1 LIVNDNERAI
11 VESVESLQEEMI
23 DFLQRMIRTNSE
35 NPPGNYEAISDVIAE
50 AFRSLGAEVE
60 IIDAPESE
68 SAQRNLPHPRR
79 NVIGRLSSGKPGP
92 RVMLN
97 GHLDTVPIGNLQAW
111 TVEPLGGEVRD
122 NRIFGRGAVDSKG
135 RIAAYWCAA
144 AALLRAGELP
154 AGELLLVATCD
165 EETGGE
171 LGAGWL
177 ARTRPDLADFAIVEG
192 YNRPVV
198 RASSGILWLEIEVH
212 GRASHAS
219 WPWRGHNAVVD
230 ASKVIHELEKLR
242 LDLESQRGDI
252 PGIPHTT
259 MSVGTIEGGSK
270 VNVVPDRCVLTVDF
284 RVMPG
289 VETSAI
295 RGQVDAILEQLSDT
309 DPEFSAEIRVI
320 QEQHPMVTDED
331 SLLVQTVTRTVEDI
345 TGERPAIEGEPGG
358 TDARWF
364 NQVGMSTVNYGPGT
378 PAGGNFHAADE
389 NVGIDQLLEAAK
401 VCGVSSL
408 RLLLS
413 GSTDGKNE

>member
-1 LIVNDNERAI
+1 VNDSERI
-11 VESVESLQEEMI
+11 VAETVESLQDEMI
-23 DFLQRMIRTNSE
+23 EFLQRMVRTNSE
-35 NPPGNYEAISDVIAE
+35 NPPGNYESISEVIAE
-50 AFRSLGAEVE
+50 AFQSLGAAIETL
-60 IIDAPESE
+60 DAPEAESE
-68 SAQRNLPHPRR
+68 NRGLPNPRR
-79 NVIGRLSSGKPGP
+79 NVIGRLSSGKTGP

-97 GHLDTVPIGNLQAW
+97 GHLDTVPIGNKRDW
-111 TVEPLGGEVRD
+111 TVDPLGGEVRD
-122 NRIFGRGAVDSKG
+122 NRVWGRGAVDSKG

-144 AALLRAGELP
+144 AALIRSGHLTAGEV
-154 AGELLLVATCD
+154 LLVATCD

-198 RASSGILWLEIEVH
+198 RASSGILWLEIEVR

-242 LDLESQRGDI
+242 LELESHHGDI

-270 VNVVPDRCVLTVDF
+270 VNVVPDRCMLTVDF

-295 RGQVDAILEQLSDT
+295 RGRVQHILDKLNSADS
-309 DPEFSAEIRVI
+309 EFSAELRII
-320 QEQHPMVTDED
+320 QEQHPMVTDEN
-331 SLLVQTVTRTVEDI
+331 SQLVQTI
-345 TGERPAIEGEPGG
+345 TDVIEEISGTRPAIEGEPGG

-364 NQVGMSTVNYGPGT
+364 NQAGIATVNYGPGS
-378 PAGGNFHAADE
+378 PDGGNFHAADE
-389 NVGIDQLLEAAK
+389 NVGIYQLLEAAK
-401 VCGVSSL
+401 VCAISSM
-408 RLLLS
+408 RLLALDPNDRS
-413 GSTDGKNE
+413 DR

>member
-1 LIVNDNERAI
+1 VNDSERT
-11 VESVESLQEEMI
+11 VVDTVESLQGEMI
-23 DFLQRMIRTNSE
+23 ELLQRMVRTNSE
-35 NPPGNYEAISDVIAE
+35 NPPGNYEAISEVIAE
-50 AFRSLGAEVE
+50 AFHSLGAAVE
-60 IIDAPESE
+60 IVDAPEAESE
-68 SAQRNLPHPRR
+68 QRGLSHPRR
-79 NVIGRLSSGKPGP
+79 NVIGRFSSGNPGP

-97 GHLDTVPIGNLQAW
+97 GHLDTVPIGNLRDW

-122 NRIFGRGAVDSKG
+122 NRVWGRGAVDSKG

-144 AALLRAGELP
+144 AALIRSGKLSAGEV
-154 AGELLLVATCD
+154 LLVATCD

-177 ARTRPDLADFAIVEG
+177 ARTRPDLVDFAIVEG

-198 RASSGILWLEIEVH
+198 RASSGILWLEIEVQ

-242 LDLESQRGDI
+242 LELESQRGDI

-289 VETSAI
+289 VETGAI
-295 RGQVDAILEQLSDT
+295 RGGVEKILDHLKAA
-309 DPEFSAEIRVI
+309 DPEFSAGLRII
-320 QEQHPMVTDED
+320 QEQHPMVTEEE
-331 SLLVQTVTRTVEDI
+331 SVLVQTLTDVMEEVTGD
-345 TGERPAIEGEPGG
+345 RPAIEGEPGG

-364 NQVGMSTVNYGPGT
+364 NQAGMATVNYGPGS
-378 PAGGNFHAADE
+378 PDSGNFHAADE

-401 VCGVSSL
+401 VCAVTSL
-408 RLLLS
+408 RLLTSDS
-413 GSTDGKNE
+413 GDRSKA